1 MPVRRTNGR
10 AMKARGD
17 AFEREL
23 AAHINE
29 RVGTSAFRAP
39 LSGGGRLYSAGPWGA
54 GGSDLMGTP
63 GLHIEAK
70 RVEKLDFPGALRQ
83 AQTAL
88 TKTGSPDIPVVINR
102 RNHQKTGDSYALLRL
117 DDLLVLYRAYLVSI
131 GEVSQHEST
140 SPDPPQS

>member
-1 MPVRRTNGR
+1 MTRPRRTNGR

-17 AFEREL
+17 AFEREV

-29 RVGTSAFRAP
+29 RCGLSSFRAP
-39 LSGGGRLYSAGPWGA
+39 LSGGGAFHRAGPWAA
-54 GGSDLMGTP
+54 GGSDLLGTP

-70 RVEKLDFPGALRQ
+70 RVERLDFPGALRQ

-88 TKTGSPDIPVVINR
+88 TKTGSPDIPVVVNR
-102 RNHQKTGDSYALLRL
+102 RNRQATGDSYALLRL
-117 DDLLVLYRAYLVSI
+117 DDLLTLYRAYLVSI
-131 GEVSQHEST
+131 GEVSHEST